1 MSGPAFDRA
10 VQDAL
15 TGLSTLTEHAQG
27 PVALAAA
34 KAASASL
41 TLLLRSTRTS
51 PLNGASEAALKDLLE
66 AVTVLRGDDTG
77 TEAMPARYDMDGR
90 ETLDRIRDILGD
102 GLYVGGCLF
111 NVLKYLDRRGK
122 KGPADLDESK
132 ALFYLQSAANVLL
145 GYPDPRFRRSGFQPY
160 VETPSPWP
168 TGLID
173 LFSRLDVPIP
183 KSHQDRGRSYA
194 VPLSNLMR
202 EVGKLSFKLAR
213 GGA

>member
-34 KAASASL
+34 KAAIASL
-41 TLLLRSTRTS
+41 TLLLCSTRTS

-66 AVTVLRGDDTG
+66 AVTVLRGDDSG
-77 TEAMPARYDMDGR
+77 TASMPARYDMDGR
-90 ETLDRIRDILGD
+90 ETLDRIRDTLGD

-111 NVLKYLDRRGK
+111 NVIKYLDRRGK

-145 GYPDPRFRRSGFQPY
+145 GHPDPRHRRPAFEPY
-160 VETPSPWP
+160 QQRAPKWP
-168 TGLID
+168 TGLLD
-173 LFSRLDVPIP
+173 LAARLEDGIP
-183 KSHQDRGRSYA
+183 FGDRAVSMTVSLLDGVGRLQDR
-194 VPLSNLMR
+194 L
-202 EVGKLSFKLAR
+202 R
-213 GGA
+213 GDL

>member
-15 TGLSTLTEHAQG
+15 TGLGTLAEHAQG
-27 PVALAAA
+27 PAALAAA

-41 TLLLRSTRTS
+41 TLLLCSTRTS
-51 PLNGASEAALKDLLE
+51 PLNGVSEAALKDLLE

-77 TEAMPARYDMDGR
+77 TETMPARYDMDGR

-122 KGPADLDESK
+122 KGPADLDDSK
-132 ALFYLQSAANVLL
+132 ALFYLQSVANVLL
-145 GYPDPRFRRSGFQPY
+145 HHQDPRHRRPGFQPY
-160 VETPSPWP
+160 QKHTPHWP
-168 TGLID
+168 TGLLD
-173 LFSRLDVPIP
+173 LAARLEDGIP
-183 KSHQDRGRSYA
+183 FGDRAVSVTVSLLDGVGRLQDR
-194 VPLSNLMR
+194 L
-202 EVGKLSFKLAR
+202 R